1 MYHVNYLLP
10 EYIHYQNTD
19 IICAVL
25 LSGNEAKSLFTNLR
39 NRYSRDKKK
48 GTKANVS
55 ATGMESV
62 SKVKEEQSDIF
73 PYLKWLDTFYKP
85 RKTVTNII
93 QSDSEESEEIDE
105 TTPEENKTDSTES
118 TGDKPSSNNFGS
130 KSLKS
135 KIKRKSTK
143 DIECEAAELAILK
156 SRGSSLGQ
164 KQAPS
169 PTVRDEDDLFA
180 ALIASQLG
188 KIAPDRK
195 VMVEMQILNI
205 IYQEMLASI
214 TPASHAASNPAFI
227 QQQSSLE
234 NNGRPARKSFHFPNM
249 QEPLQE
255 NQYQPGQ
262 LFYRSQCS
270 NNNSPIGFLEDLT
283 AT

>member
-1 MYHVNYLLP
+1 M
-10 EYIHYQNTD
+10 
-19 IICAVL
+19 
-25 LSGNEAKSLFTNLR
+25 
-39 NRYSRDKKK
+39 
-48 GTKANVS
+48 
-55 ATGMESV
+55 
-62 SKVKEEQSDIF
+62 F

-85 RKTVTNII
+85 KKTVTNII
-93 QSDSEESEEIDE
+93 IQLDSEESEEMDE
-105 TTPEENKTDSTES
+105 TTPKENKTDSTED
-118 TGDKPSSNNFGS
+118 TGDKPSSNNLGF
-130 KSLKS
+130 KRLKS

-143 DIECEAAELAILK
+143 DNEFEAAALAILK

-234 NNGRPARKSFHFPNM
+234 NNSRPARKSFHIPNM

-262 LFYRSQCS
+262 RFYRSQCS
-270 NNNSPIGFLEDLT
+270 NNNSPMGFLEDLN